1 MKDPTISEQP
11 TLSQDGRPANGAAPI
26 HGQGVQSEPEGKQPA
41 SPQGQGA
48 EIKPEDILGA
58 MRFQRSPEEEAERLR
73 TEYAASTKE
82 AQRLN
87 AMMKAVQKA
96 LADEQG
102 IDTLFDKEGKLQG
115 FKANERYSK
124 EAADLKISY
133 DELTDKQKQLLA
145 DDPEKGFAQVVE
157 SVIARAKKA
166 YTRVTPT
173 VDKIIEPLTE
183 DRFKAALDF
192 LGTRKDSLA
201 GEVMYPELGADAPI
215 LAQVMNDPSLPKAI
229 KDAAAQHPDIMLEL
243 LYAKMALTKQRLTAW
258 AKKKAESQSQ
268 QQQQNRTEA
277 EVGPEG
283 AGRTVIAGNGDAKA
297 SFLSVL
303 KSVAS

>member
-1 MKDPTISEQP
+1 MSDTISTETAAP
-11 TLSQDGRPANGAAPI
+11 TNGNAAAAAPANGQTAQSGQQQAAGTTSAQAQVPS
-26 HGQGVQSEPEGKQPA
+26 V
-41 SPQGQGA
+41 
-48 EIKPEDILGA
+48 KPEDILGA

-73 TEYAASTKE
+73 TEHAASSRE
-82 AQRLN
+82 AKRLN
-87 AMMKAVQKA
+87 EMVKAVQKA
-96 LADEQG
+96 LAEEQG

-283 AGRTVIAGNGDAKA
+283 SGRTVIAGNGDAKA

>member
-1 MKDPTISEQP
+1 MSDTISTETAAP
-11 TLSQDGRPANGAAPI
+11 TNGNAAAAAPANGQTAQSGQQQAAGTTSAQAQVPS
-26 HGQGVQSEPEGKQPA
+26 V
-41 SPQGQGA
+41 
-48 EIKPEDILGA
+48 KPEDILGA

-73 TEYAASTKE
+73 TEHAASSRE
-82 AQRLN
+82 AKRLN
-87 AMMKAVQKA
+87 EMVKAVQKA
-96 LADEQG
+96 LAEEQG